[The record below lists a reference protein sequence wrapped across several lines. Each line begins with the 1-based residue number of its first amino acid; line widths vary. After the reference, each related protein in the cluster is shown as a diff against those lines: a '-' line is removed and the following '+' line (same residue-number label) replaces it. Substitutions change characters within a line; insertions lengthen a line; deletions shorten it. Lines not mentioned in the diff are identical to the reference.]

1 MKHLL
6 LRLAARVLM
15 LLIASGLLSGAL
27 AASEDAGAG
36 AGVGRAGAGDALGG
50 RRRRSRSR
58 RRPTRTTACT
68 CCRRAATRRPR
79 AELRLGDEVVAQG
92 EGTMRVIRCRL
103 NAGATYTLAL
113 TGTGSGRLEVA
124 RETLSRCWS
133 MPIELTDGGSYAKLI
148 ARAGDVHWYAV
159 DAVRDGAAIFS
170 ATPESDCPLR
180 LWLFDERGTLLA
192 ESESLP
198 SGAAALS
205 AALESGSR
213 YLVRVAADGGGTG
226 QVCAQLHAQRRD
238 HNAGI
243 GAAGRGV
250 HRHRGQVQ
258 RTAAPGNAAG
268 GRVPAGAARQLR
280 PDGRHRTARR
290 HGRGPPTRHGD
301 GHRLCLRRLRR
312 RPAP

>member
-36 AGVGRAGAGDALGG
+36 LESGALVQVTLSETAQTFSFTPQANADYGVYVLPESSD
-50 RRRRSRSR
+50 
-58 RRPTRTTACT
+58 TA
-68 CCRRAATRRPR
+68 AR

-148 ARAGDVHWYAV
+148 ARAGDVHWYACGRGARRRGDLLG
-159 DAVRDGAAIFS
+159 DAGK
-170 ATPESDCPLR
+170 R
-180 LWLFDERGTLLA
+180 L
-192 ESESLP
+192 P
-198 SGAAALS
+198 
-205 AALESGSR
+205 
-213 YLVRVAADGGGTG
+213 
-226 QVCAQLHAQRRD
+226 
-238 HNAGI
+238 
-243 GAAGRGV
+243 AAGCGCSTSAEHCWRN
-250 HRHRGQVQ
+250 RNRC
-258 RTAAPGNAAG
+258 P
-268 GRVPAGAARQLR
+268 PARQ
-280 PDGRHRTARR
+280 P
-290 HGRGPPTRHGD
+290 
-301 GHRLCLRRLRR
+301 
-312 RPAP
+312 